1 MDFSTQLDDS
11 QQRATDAKTAAQAAG
26 SDGPGREGPRTMPGR
41 RSLLRTGFG
50 VLLFVAWG
58 ILTILW
64 VASTVYSV
72 ANGNVAA
79 AVTAVAAVALL
90 VLLGLMEGLEVSV
103 IDRWQTLWPGRPP
116 SYLSD
121 WLAVRQLFVALIV
134 TAATLLAN
142 RSVIVI
148 PGTSVQITHRFILN
162 VFDLAWTTL
171 TVLWFAQILPKH
183 FGAMNPDRYLWLLQ
197 RPLFPIVHFVHL
209 IGVSQPGE
217 WTAVV
222 VEDRLAWS
230 LSPDELKRQRPEHE
244 LSHASIWRELG
255 AHHHRKPRTRRAGV
269 AMHRTLGPAGRQS
282 PRSNAS
288 NTPDG
293 KSPESGDRRSP
304 RRPL

>member
-1 MDFSTQLDDS
+1 MHFSPQSDAP
-11 QQRATDAKTAAQAAG
+11 QRRIDQAKVDVDHKATKAR
-26 SDGPGREGPRTMPGR
+26 SVPGR
-41 RSLLRTGFG
+41 RNLLRTGFG

-103 IDRWQTLWPGRPP
+103 IDRWQTLWPGGAPP
-116 SYLSD
+116 L
-121 WLAVRQLFVALIV
+121 LAGRVAARQLFVALIV

-148 PGTSVQITHRFILN
+148 PGTSVQITDKFTLSA
-162 VFDLAWTTL
+162 FDLAWTTL

-197 RPLFPIVHFVHL
+197 RPLFPLVHFVHL
-209 IGVSQPGE
+209 LCGSQ
-217 WTAVV
+217 
-222 VEDRLAWS
+222 
-230 LSPDELKRQRPEHE
+230 
-244 LSHASIWRELG
+244 
-255 AHHHRKPRTRRAGV
+255 
-269 AMHRTLGPAGRQS
+269 
-282 PRSNAS
+282 
-288 NTPDG
+288 
-293 KSPESGDRRSP
+293 
-304 RRPL
+304 

>member
-1 MDFSTQLDDS
+1 
-11 QQRATDAKTAAQAAG
+11 
-26 SDGPGREGPRTMPGR
+26 
-41 RSLLRTGFG
+41 
-50 VLLFVAWG
+50 
-58 ILTILW
+58 
-64 VASTVYSV
+64 
-72 ANGNVAA
+72 
-79 AVTAVAAVALL
+79 
-90 VLLGLMEGLEVSV
+90 
-103 IDRWQTLWPGRPP
+103 
-116 SYLSD
+116 
-121 WLAVRQLFVALIV
+121 VALIV

-148 PGTSVQITHRFILN
+148 PGISVQITHRFILN

-183 FGAMNPDRYLWLLQ
+183 FGAMNPDRYLLLLQ
-197 RPLFPIVHFVHL
+197 RPLFPIVHCVHL

-222 VEDRLAWS
+222 VEDRLAWF

-293 KSPESGDRRSP
+293 KPPESGDRGSP

>member
-1 MDFSTQLDDS
+1 MDFSTQLDDL
-11 QQRATDAKTAAQAAG
+11 QQRATDAKTSAQAAG
-26 SDGPGREGPRTMPGR
+26 SDGPGREGPRPMPGR
-41 RSLLRTGFG
+41 WNLLRTGFG
-50 VLLFVAWG
+50 VVLFVVWG

-64 VASTVYSV
+64 VASTLYSV
-72 ANGNVAA
+72 ANGNLAA

-116 SYLSD
+116 SHLSD
-121 WLAVRQLFVALIV
+121 WLAARQLFVALIV

-142 RSVIVI
+142 RSVIII
-148 PGTSVQITHRFILN
+148 PGTSVQITHRFILS

-197 RPLFPIVHFVHL
+197 KPLFPIVHFVHL
-209 IGVSQPGE
+209 LGVSQPGE
-217 WTAVV
+217 WTAAM

-230 LSPDELKRQRPEHE
+230 LSPGELKRRRPEPD

-255 AHHHRKPRTRRAGV
+255 AHHHRKPRT
-269 AMHRTLGPAGRQS
+269 PRQ
-282 PRSNAS
+282 R
-288 NTPDG
+288 
-293 KSPESGDRRSP
+293 
-304 RRPL
+304 